1 MLDSLKP
8 IKAKLYEIIFGTET
22 PAGKRFDL
30 ILIYT
35 IIISVIA
42 VAVDSVA
49 EYHLS
54 FGHYLLI
61 AEWGFTLLFTL
72 EYVVRI
78 WVHPKPWAYIRSFY
92 GIVDL
97 LSILPTYIAYLVP
110 QASFMMIIR
119 ILRVLR
125 IFRILRLFRY
135 LSEANILLRSLK
147 ASRRKIFVFFC
158 FVLAL
163 TTIFGS
169 LMFVIEGPE
178 NGFSSIPKSIY
189 WAIVT
194 ITTVGY
200 GDISPQTPLGQAI
213 AAVAMITGYSVI
225 AVPTG
230 ILTAELAVEMQ
241 RSKESFSCSKC
252 LRPGHDSDA
261 LHCKFCGVSLH
272 SSEQQD

>member
-1 MLDSLKP
+1 MNDAKIS
-8 IKAKLYEIIFGTET
+8 IKATLFDIIFGTET

-30 ILIYT
+30 ILICT
-35 IIISVIA
+35 ILISVLA
-42 VAVDSVA
+42 VAIDSVA
-49 EYHLS
+49 EYHRS
-54 FGHYLLI
+54 FGYYLLI
-61 AEWGFTLLFTL
+61 AEWTFTLLFTL
-72 EYVVRI
+72 EYLVRI
-78 WVHPKPWAYIRSFY
+78 WIHPKPWSYIRSFY

-97 LSILPTYIAYLVP
+97 LSILPSFIAYLIP

-135 LSEANILLRSLK
+135 IRETNILLRSLN
-147 ASRRKIFVFFC
+147 ASKRKIFVFFC
-158 FVLAL
+158 FILSL
-163 TTIFGS
+163 TTLFGS

-213 AAVAMITGYSVI
+213 AALAMITGYSVI

-230 ILTAELAVEMQ
+230 ILTAELAVEMLRNKSNFLCQ
-241 RSKESFSCSKC
+241 SCD
-252 LRPGHDSDA
+252 RPGHDNDA
-261 LHCKFCGVSLH
+261 LYCKFCGKLLSNTV
-272 SSEQQD
+272 